1 MIIIGLT
8 GGIGSGKSTVS
19 SYMKTLGIPIFD
31 ADECSRAA
39 VKKGSVCLEKIVQFF
54 GPDCLLPNGELNRAW
69 VANKVF
75 HDKMILKQFEKIVQD
90 QVWAEA
96 QQFLAE
102 QKNKNAAAVV
112 LDVPLLIECGW
123 YTKMDSVWLVKVPK
137 YIQIQRAMLRDRA
150 TEEAVTARINA
161 QMSLADKEK
170 YADVVIDNSGSVE
183 STKAQVTVQLEKM
196 GVRSFDGKES

>member
-1 MIIIGLT
+1 MIVIGLT

-19 SYMKTLGIPIFD
+19 SYMKTLGIPVFD

-39 VKKGSVCLEKIVQFF
+39 VKKGSACLGKIIEFF
-54 GPDCLLPNGELNRAW
+54 GPECLLADGELNRAW
-69 VANKVF
+69 VADKVF
-75 HDKMILKQFEKIVQD
+75 HDKKILKQYEKIVQD
-90 QVWAEA
+90 QVSAEA

-102 QKNKNAAAVV
+102 QKEKNTAVVV

-123 YTKMDSVWLVKVPK
+123 YTKMDSVWLVKVSK
-137 YIQIQRAMLRDRA
+137 EIQIRRAMLRDGA

-170 YADVVIDNSGSVE
+170 YADVVIDNSGSIE
-183 STKAQVTVQLEKM
+183 NTTAQVTAQLEKM
-196 GVRSFDGKES
+196 GVRSFDGKKG